1 VSAAGTSSLTPEERS
16 RLMARVRAEYEA
28 KRAEY
33 EAKRARGETGAP
45 SASETLAELER
56 DQRTGRTVKHDW
68 RCSPEE
74 KARLYEAAAAAGLS
88 SSEFLRT
95 AVSKACDDVLTGE
108 RV

>member
-1 VSAAGTSSLTPEERS
+1 
-16 RLMARVRAEYEA
+16 MARV
-28 KRAEY
+28 RAEY